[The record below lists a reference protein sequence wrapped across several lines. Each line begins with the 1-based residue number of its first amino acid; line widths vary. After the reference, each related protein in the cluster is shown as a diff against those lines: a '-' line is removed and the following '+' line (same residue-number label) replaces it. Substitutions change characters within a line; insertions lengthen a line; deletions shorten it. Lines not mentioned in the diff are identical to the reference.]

1 MVSIGRIIETLIEVG
16 AKEVHSPHHLAVVI
30 HAPWF
35 GGGGVEQELFDT
47 TLATLKFA
55 VGARNF
61 LTGYRSIFITAYN
74 TVRHLRFL

>member
-1 MVSIGRIIETLIEVG
+1 MVSIGRIIEALIEVD

-47 TLATLKFA
+47 ILATLKFA
-55 VGARNF
+55 VGAGDRF
-61 LTGYRSIFITAYN
+61 PSHFRIFFTAYS
-74 TVRHLRFL
+74 TVSHLH